1 MNLAELQ
8 EKRVGLVF
16 SSGFFGFFAHAG
28 CLKAIEELGIKPMG
42 YAGTSSGAIVAA
54 FAAAGRNAQAISDM
68 LFDLKKKDFWDPEPW
83 YRTVLSALKLFK
95 KWSGYLEG
103 ERFHHLLA
111 SKLPVKNFEDLSTP
125 CVIVASNLTR
135 KRKEIFTSGSIAD
148 AVQASGTIPWIF
160 KVKKIGEDLFLDGG
174 LVDKAP
180 VEEFARRL
188 NPEVIIVHYIHSKNL
203 KEKGDAFLSKSFS
216 PQKAY
221 TLSMDIARHEHYLA
235 QVKLAQK
242 QGIEV
247 IELKPSLPQVTPDR
261 LKAGKEAFEEAYKYA
276 IEELGD
282 IVPQKQLSM
291 PPPLKKGGRRIFK
304 NNSEHE

>member
-1 MNLAELQ
+1 MNVAELQ

-54 FAAAGRNAQAISDM
+54 FAAAGMNAQTISDM

-160 KVKKIGEDLFLDGG
+160 KIKKIGEDLFLDGG

-180 VEEFARRL
+180 IEELAGRL
-188 NPEVIIVHYIHSKNL
+188 NSEVIIVHYIHSKNL

-242 QGIEV
+242 HGIEV

-291 PPPLKKGGRRIFK
+291 PPL
-304 NNSEHE
+304 